1 MICATL
7 QVTNRLGLHA
17 RAASQLVR
25 LASKFNSRILLS
37 REGSDQVTDARSILQ
52 ILMLAASQGTRLKI
66 LADGQDE
73 FQAVE
78 AVRQLF
84 EEKFGEEN

>member
-1 MICATL
+1 MIRATL
-7 QVTNRLGLHA
+7 QVTNQLGLHA

-25 LASKFNSRILLS
+25 LAAKFNSRIVLS

-52 ILMLAASQGTRLKI
+52 ILMMAASQGTRLE
-66 LADGQDE
+66 LLVEGEDE

-78 AVRQLF
+78 AVRRLF